1 MQRQGKGMDLF
12 HSGVTLVIS
21 SIEGLADLQE
31 CLSERTLASTLA
43 LHASNLRLL
52 LPKYSG
58 YEVGC
63 PPLVIL
69 PAAVMCQYGECR
81 K

>member
-12 HSGVTLVIS
+12 HSGVTLVTS
-21 SIEGLADLQE
+21 NIEGLADLQE
-31 CLSERTLASTLA
+31 CLSERTLSSTLA
-43 LHASNLRLL
+43 LHGSSLRLL

-63 PPLVIL
+63 SPVWLWVRL
-69 PAAVMCQYGECR
+69 AV
-81 K
+81 

>member
-12 HSGVTLVIS
+12 HSGVTLVTSDIDDL
-21 SIEGLADLQE
+21 EALQE
-31 CLSERTLASTLA
+31 CLPERCLNSTLG

-52 LPKYSG
+52 LPKYCG

-63 PPLVIL
+63 
-69 PAAVMCQYGECR
+69 Y
-81 K
+81 